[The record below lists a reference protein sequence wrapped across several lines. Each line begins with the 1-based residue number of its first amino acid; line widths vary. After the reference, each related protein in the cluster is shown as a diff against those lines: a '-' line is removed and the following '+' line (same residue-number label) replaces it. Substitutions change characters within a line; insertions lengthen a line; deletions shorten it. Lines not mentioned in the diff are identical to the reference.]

1 MFQVKNLYYLYFIFL
16 KYFYLLLDPQWS
28 LERRAL
34 NSSFGNKI
42 LNNFM
47 PLFNDQAQKL
57 VEQLRFH
64 LDGEAI
70 NMVSILQTCTLKMA
84 TSKLKI

>member
-1 MFQVKNLYYLYFIFL
+1 
-16 KYFYLLLDPQWS
+16 
-28 LERRAL
+28 
-34 NSSFGNKI
+34 
-42 LNNFM
+42 M
-47 PLFNDQAQKL
+47 PLFNDQAQEL